1 MYYYAFLFHL
11 GMFAMD
17 RQYQKTKSK
26 SPSPPENDKRKDKGG
41 TADDCSS
48 DEDVIE
54 SDEECQRVL
63 ESGGR
68 DRCAYF
74 FWQGYTCC
82 TIHVVHV
89 LLLYI

>member
-1 MYYYAFLFHL
+1 MYICTL

-17 RQYQKTKSK
+17 RQYQKSKSK
-26 SPSPPENDKRKDKGG
+26 SPSPPEKKKETN
-41 TADDCSS
+41 TEDCSS

-74 FWQGYTCC
+74 FWQGTA
-82 TIHVVHV
+82 
-89 LLLYI
+89 